1 MLPKMRMKPVD
12 IDKVNTILKR
22 EFPKWQTPII
32 ELIEAQTKDP
42 FKVLVATLLSA
53 RTKDAMTATVTKK
66 LFKTVHHQHDLE
78 KLTIKQIE
86 ELIYPVGFYK
96 TKAKHL
102 KLMPSVLKEK
112 FNDKTPNTIDELL
125 ELPGVG
131 RKTAN
136 LVVATAFKKPAIC
149 VDTHVHRIN
158 NRLGYLKTNT
168 PFETEMKLRE
178 ILPKKYWITYNMYLV
193 SLGQGICAPISP
205 KCSICPL
212 SGECNKVGVEKSR

>member
-1 MLPKMRMKPVD
+1 MAVTRAVD
-12 IDKVNTILKR
+12 IDAVNKILKR

-32 ELIEAQTKDP
+32 ELVEAQTKDP

-53 RTKDAMTATVTKK
+53 RTKDATTAEVTKK
-66 LFKTVHHQHDLE
+66 LFKVVHTARDIERLSLKE
-78 KLTIKQIE
+78 IE

-102 KLMPSVLKEK
+102 KLLPMVLKER
-112 FNDKTPNTIDELL
+112 FNNKIPETIDELI

-158 NRLGYLKTNT
+158 NRLGYITTKT
-168 PFETEMKLRE
+168 PFETEMTLRK

-193 SLGQGICAPISP
+193 ALGQSICTPISP

-212 SGECNKVGVEKSR
+212 RGECHRVGVEKSR